1 MEDVISW
8 MVGDTKADTGL
19 RGLIVKDKTGIRWR
33 QISNIRL
40 KKSFFFHE
48 VTSEDLKL
56 TERSNIRERKRFKG
70 TRDNQHPVIPK
81 KKYGFLFL
89 EGLFVF

>member
-1 MEDVISW
+1 MDW

-19 RGLIVKDKTGIRWR
+19 RGLIVKDKTGIRWQ

-48 VTSEDLKL
+48 VTSE
-56 TERSNIRERKRFKG
+56 RFK
-70 TRDNQHPVIPK
+70 I
-81 KKYGFLFL
+81 
-89 EGLFVF
+89 